1 MGTNYQQWMEYE
13 SFWIGGY
20 RKKLMR
26 TTTHVTIPL
35 VLGILTVLFGLLSF
49 VDQMKAEDAV
59 MGALAGLLL
68 GAMVCLPFYGLLR
81 FGLRDSK
88 YRRLIRQGVEAAGI
102 PEEEREQLATEQLAA
117 RDNPKQRIFFEMKS
131 LNSTNTPAR
140 FVLTP
145 HYAMLVGGYPYAILV
160 RLQDI
165 AEIRGGEE
173 KKLETRR
180 GTQTRTTSLTTLYTI
195 GYYRRDRADRS
206 LGPDDLPDEAMGFFS
221 QRVRDEALAMLAKQT
236 GIVRTAEGGAYH
248 GNV

>member
-1 MGTNYQQWMEYE
+1 M
-13 SFWIGGY
+13 SS
-20 RKKLMR
+20 
-26 TTTHVTIPL
+26 P
-35 VLGILTVLFGLLSF
+35 
-49 VDQMKAEDAV
+49 
-59 MGALAGLLL
+59 
-68 GAMVCLPFYGLLR
+68 
-81 FGLRDSK
+81 
-88 YRRLIRQGVEAAGI
+88 
-102 PEEEREQLATEQLAA
+102 
-117 RDNPKQRIFFEMKS
+117 
-131 LNSTNTPAR
+131 
-140 FVLTP
+140 P

-206 LGPDDLPDEAMGFFS
+206 LDPDDLPDEAMGFFS